1 MRFPRP
7 PGHYLND
14 PMVPRVWRA
23 LLVLFFLA
31 AAARAEASGAEAAY
45 IGGTLEQIRPGAEGR
60 ASTTDSESFV
70 FSVKQL
76 TIRIPYERINLIE
89 YGMQVDRRLVEAIL
103 ISPLMILSKKR
114 KHFLTIGFEA
124 EDGRQQA
131 MLLRVDKSHIRAI
144 LVSLE
149 ARTGRKVTYQD
160 EEARKAGK
168 G

>member
-1 MRFPRP
+1 M
-7 PGHYLND
+7 ND
-14 PMVPRVWRA
+14 PTMSAAKRA
-23 LLVLFFLA
+23 FLVLACLSA
-31 AAARAEASGAEAAY
+31 AAWADERGAEAAY
-45 IGGTLEQIRPGAEGR
+45 VGGTLEQIQPGAAGR
-60 ASTTDSESFV
+60 ASTIDSESFV
-70 FSVKQL
+70 FSVKQV
-76 TIRIPYERINLIE
+76 TIKIPYERINLIE

-114 KHFLTIGFEA
+114 KHFLTVGFETG
-124 EDGRQQA
+124 DGRQQA

>member
-1 MRFPRP
+1 M
-7 PGHYLND
+7 ND
-14 PMVPRVWRA
+14 PIMSALRRA
-23 LLVLFFLA
+23 LLLLCSLA
-31 AAARAEASGAEAAY
+31 AAARAEESGAEASY
-45 IGGTLEQIRPGAEGR
+45 IGGTLEHIQPGAEGR
-60 ASTTDSESFV
+60 ASTTDGECFV
-70 FSVKQL
+70 FSVKRV
-76 TIRIPYERINLIE
+76 TIKIPYERINLIE

-114 KHFLTIGFEA
+114 KHFLTVGFES

-131 MLLRVDKSHIRAI
+131 MLLRVDKGHIRAI

>member
-1 MRFPRP
+1 MD
-7 PGHYLND
+7 YL
-14 PMVPRVWRA
+14 
-23 LLVLFFLA
+23 
-31 AAARAEASGAEAAY
+31 
-45 IGGTLEQIRPGAEGR
+45 GGTVGEIRSGSEGR
-60 ASTTDSESFV
+60 AITSDPEAFV
-70 FSVKQL
+70 FITKKV
-76 TIRIPYERINLIE
+76 TIRVRYERINLIE
-89 YGMQVDRRLVEAIL
+89 YGQKVDRRLAEAIL

-114 KHFLTIGFEA
+114 QHFVTVGFEA

-131 MLLRVDKSHIRAI
+131 MLFKVDKEAIRTI